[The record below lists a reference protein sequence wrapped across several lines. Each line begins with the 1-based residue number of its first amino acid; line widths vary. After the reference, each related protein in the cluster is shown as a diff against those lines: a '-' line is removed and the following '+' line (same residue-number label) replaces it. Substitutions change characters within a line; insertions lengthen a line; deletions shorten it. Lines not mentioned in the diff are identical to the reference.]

1 MDNFVCRVGT
11 HSGEILQKELRAS
24 SKEEALN
31 NLKSSG
37 FHVFEIKKKIPFGF
51 KNKKIPIKDFLV
63 FNQEF
68 QALLKAGIPIFN
80 GLIMLQKRIKNEN
93 FKDILNS
100 IIAHV
105 KEGKSLSQAFLEFAD
120 KFPPLYPS
128 ILLAGEKSGQLDS
141 VLNNYISYERL
152 LFSTKKKVKSAFIY
166 PAFLIF
172 AATVSIGVIITFIL
186 PKFEDFYKG
195 FNKELPT
202 MTKTVQAIS
211 MFLSHN
217 FIGIF
222 IAIIVLLSLFSY
234 GLKTDKGKFYLE
246 KFIFQ
251 LPILNDI
258 YRKYILSQFTRTLAI
273 MLEGGIPVVDALETL
288 SNTNISVIFAKELKK
303 SVHMVKTGKNI
314 SNSLQESKIID
325 EMTIDMVKIGEES
338 GSLPLMLRNSAD
350 YHDDDLNSKLEGLV
364 SIIAPVVLFIMG
376 GIIAFILIAMYL
388 PLFEVSDIVS

>member
-1 MDNFVCRVGT
+1 MNIFQCRVGT
-11 HSGEILQKELRAS
+11 KTGEILIKEVKAS
-24 SKEEALN
+24 TKEDAIN
-31 NLKSSG
+31 SLKASG
-37 FHVFEIKKKIPFGF
+37 FHIFEVKKKIPIGF
-51 KNKKIPIKDFLV
+51 KSKQIPIKDFLV

-80 GLIMLQKRIKNEN
+80 GLNMLLKRIKNPK
-93 FKDILNS
+93 FKEILKS
-100 IIAHV
+100 VIALV
-105 KEGKSLSQAFLEFAD
+105 KEGKSLSEAFFEFSD

-128 ILLAGEKSGQLDS
+128 ILLAGEKSGQLYS
-141 VLNNYISYERL
+141 VLNNYINYERL

-195 FNKELPT
+195 FNRELPA

-211 MFLSHN
+211 MFLANHYLAITGA
-217 FIGIF
+217 FI
-222 IAIIVLLSLFSY
+222 LLGLLFSY
-234 GLKTDKGKFYLE
+234 AAKTDKGKLFIE
-246 KFIFQ
+246 KTIFNIP
-251 LPILNDI
+251 LLGDI
-258 YRKYILSQFTRTLAI
+258 YKKYILSQFTRTFAI

-288 SNTNISVIFAKELKK
+288 SDTNISVIFSDELKESAKMVRAGK
-303 SVHMVKTGKNI
+303 SLSH
-314 SNSLQESKIID
+314 SLGVSGILD

-338 GSLPLMLRNSAD
+338 GSLPIMLKNAAD
-350 YHDDDLNSKLEGLV
+350 YHDDDLNAKLNGVV
-364 SIIAPVVLFIMG
+364 SIIAPAVLFIMG